1 MNGLKIFLIMAGAQK
16 YHLIFVLTLC
26 PEMLNSLVMVIF
38 GGCSTNLGFSTIQG
52 MSRLL
57 QELH

>member
-1 MNGLKIFLIMAGAQK
+1 MAGAQK
-16 YHLIFVLTLC
+16 YNLIFVLTLC

-38 GGCSTNLGFSTIQG
+38 GGFSTNLGFSTIQG